1 MFFLGCVSLA
11 EIDDDATIDRDGSGV
26 GSPFDCLSASEHV
39 GKAHPEFLLI
49 RRKKGRAGKKN

>member
-1 MFFLGCVSLA
+1 MA